1 MAHYLF
7 RASYTQQG
15 LEGVL
20 KEGGTARAAAV
31 RELVQSL
38 GGSVEALYWAFGGD
52 DYILIAELP
61 DNVTAA
67 AMATRVSVS
76 GVASVSTTVL
86 LAPEE
91 IDAAAQVT
99 VAYRPPGS

>member
-1 MAHYLF
+1 
-7 RASYTQQG
+7 
-15 LEGVL
+15 
-20 KEGGTARAAAV
+20 
-31 RELVQSL
+31 
-38 GGSVEALYWAFGGD
+38 
-52 DYILIAELP
+52 
-61 DNVTAA
+61 
-67 AMATRVSVS
+67 MATRVSVS